1 VTTLLS
7 LWNPVAPPSPGAV
20 VTWAAAL
27 LAGGAVALLL
37 VAAAELAGVVPGGD
51 AAGRDR
57 PPLAFRLAW
66 PLLRVLAFHLAWL
79 GGTAG
84 AARRG
89 AALRRAGLDYA
100 LTPTQF
106 IAAQIVAALLGAGLP
121 WLASGGTAAG
131 MLAALTG
138 GFGWVYP
145 QLWLH
150 RAVRARQLALLKAMP
165 FFLDILTLAVE
176 AGLNLTGA
184 LHQASEKLPAGPL
197 TQEIDRLLRDIRAG
211 KPRVDALQARAA
223 ELDYAPFS
231 SLVGALVQ
239 GELTGAGLAPVLR
252 AQSEQR
258 RGERFLR
265 AEKLALEAPVKMLG
279 PLIFCIFPCTFVIIG
294 FPIAVRL
301 LGAGL

>member
-1 VTTLLS
+1 
-7 LWNPVAPPSPGAV
+7 
-20 VTWAAAL
+20 
-27 LAGGAVALLL
+27 
-37 VAAAELAGVVPGGD
+37 
-51 AAGRDR
+51 
-57 PPLAFRLAW
+57 
-66 PLLRVLAFHLAWL
+66 
-79 GGTAG
+79 
-84 AARRG
+84 
-89 AALRRAGLDYA
+89 

-106 IAAQIVAALLGAGLP
+106 IAAQVIAALLGAGLP
-121 WLASGGTAAG
+121 WLVSGGTPAG
-131 MLAALTG
+131 LLTAFTG
-138 GFGWVYP
+138 SFGWVYP
-145 QLWLH
+145 QLWL
-150 RAVRARQLALLKAMP
+150 RSAVRVRQLALLKAMP
-165 FFLDILTLAVE
+165 FFLDIVTLAVE

-184 LHQASEKLPAGPL
+184 LHQATEKMPAGAL
-197 TQEIDRLLRDIRAG
+197 TEEIDRLLRDIRAG

-258 RGERFLR
+258 RSERFLR